1 MVLCA
6 VQSFPGNF
14 GPASSTLNHI
24 DMSLPAGISRIP
36 ITDWQNGHLNFSVGL
51 TKDASF
57 NMRLPFAFNQNEDNY
72 RATTKNFQWLIQHA
86 IDNGLTLRALGNGWS
101 FSDVAVCKDGL
112 VDTRELRTFFKIA
125 DSFLSPAYLAT
136 GKTADDLVFTQC
148 GMSILQMHKELESEN
163 GWLRSMKASGAS
175 NGQTIVGATAT
186 GTHGSAMAVGAVHD
200 AIRGLHIITG
210 PDKHVWIERASQPV
224 ASDEFIAWLGATPIR
239 DDAAFNAAVVSF
251 GSFGFIHSVLIETDP
266 IYLLKKFVRGPLA
279 YTEAV
284 RHAINTW
291 DFTGIEDLLPF
302 PLNSPNKELYHFEV
316 VVNPHR
322 FAKEDPEN
330 GVFIKTIYKLPY
342 FTGYPPPNTESGKF
356 QYGDELLGVMQSVL
370 DAVGKPLRQKL
381 IPPIVNKLFPL
392 AYAAVEE
399 VTGTIGEMFNNTKF
413 RGQAA
418 SAAMA
423 IDSKDASRAIEEIVS
438 VNSQSVF
445 AGGIALRFVKGTPAT
460 LGFTHFAKTCVLE
473 LDGVESKSSRKFF
486 EKVWNRFEALGIPYT
501 LHWGKVN
508 FILNEERILSMYG
521 ENAVN
526 QWKSWREKLLDEP
539 TRKVFTNDFMVRC
552 GLAG

>member
-1 MVLCA
+1 
-6 VQSFPGNF
+6 
-14 GPASSTLNHI
+14 
-24 DMSLPAGISRIP
+24 MSLPAGISQIP
-36 ITDWQNGHLNFSVGL
+36 ITDWQNGHLNFSVEL

-57 NMRLPFAFNQNEDNY
+57 NMRLPFAFDQNEDNY

-101 FSDVAVCKDGL
+101 FSEVAVCKGGL
-112 VDTRELRTFFKIA
+112 VDTRELRTFFKVG

-136 GKTADDLVFTQC
+136 GKTANDLVFTQC

-186 GTHGSAMAVGAVHD
+186 GTHGSAMGVGAVHD

-266 IYLLKKFVRGPLA
+266 IYILKKFVRGPLA

-302 PLNSPNKELYHFEV
+302 PLNTPNKELYHFEV

-322 FAKEDPEN
+322 FAKEDPGN

-342 FTGYPPPNTESGKF
+342 FTGYPPPNTENGRF

-423 IDSKDASRAIEEIVS
+423 IDTKDASRAIEEIVAI
-438 VNSQSVF
+438 NSKTVF
-445 AGGIALRFVKGTPAT
+445 AGAIALRFIKGTPAT
-460 LGFTHFAKTCVLE
+460 LGFTHFTKTCVLE
-473 LDGVESKSSRKFF
+473 MDGVESKSSRNFF

-501 LHWGKVN
+501 LHWGKIN
-508 FILNEERILSMYG
+508 FILNEERVRRMYG
-521 ENAVN
+521 ESAVN
-526 QWKSWREKLLDEP
+526 QWKTWRETLLDEP

-552 GLAG
+552 GLSG